1 VYEDSYLDQQY
12 EERFEMFEPTPD
24 QELDWAIHN
33 DHAGD
38 WDDDLDDGGMVEFG
52 DYSDESYDDDYSD
65 DFNDGEWW

>member
-12 EERFEMFEPTPD
+12 EERFEMFEPTPE

-38 WDDDLDDGGMVEFG
+38 WDDDFDDGGMVEFG
-52 DYSDESYDDDYSD
+52 DYPDEGYGENHGD
-65 DFNDGEWW
+65 DFNDGEC